1 MVIIN
6 DTIGQVPVMVAI
18 DACSLNRLYYIV
30 YISYDLVT
38 STVYWN
44 AHCSYNE

>member
-1 MVIIN
+1 MSPC
-6 DTIGQVPVMVAI
+6 PVMVAI

-30 YISYDLVT
+30 YITEVHNSYDLVT